1 MSLLS
6 FFKKIPKTG
15 YLVALIALL
24 TRIGYFMTLPFLA
37 VYLTQQGLFTP
48 GQIGIVIGVSGLVF
62 SISGLFNG
70 NYIDRRSPRN
80 ILIISFILSG
90 FCYFAFALS
99 IKLFY
104 ALLCINAAL
113 GWLRSLADISSVT
126 IIVANT
132 NKENLSYAYSARFI
146 AVNLGLVFGPLIGAT
161 MANQQS
167 LMIFYIA
174 GIIHFMV
181 GIALI
186 FFGKQSLDKKIPP
199 NPANWLNNFYVLYQD
214 KILMNITLINF
225 LMWLAYSQLDST
237 IPQYITHHIA
247 NPAILVSKVL
257 IINAI
262 ICVFFQPAVSRWAE
276 LNSLKMSG
284 VIGSSLF
291 SAAFILV
298 ALWPAPVAFLIA
310 AGLLSFGELFTL
322 PINSLLIMRIA
333 PNHLVA
339 SYNGLANFG
348 LLGMSIGPII
358 GGYGLQFIGS
368 KYLFLLI
375 ACLPIVVLWRYL
387 TSVPD

>member
-375 ACLPIVVLWRYL
+375 ACLPIMVLWRYL